1 MLKNS
6 FSFYY
11 LFLIRF
17 DLCKSFFDHC
27 HTIESFLIVQKF
39 ENIVYFRSLTF
50 EEYVLEDES
59 QNFNEFGGLNYFND
73 ALLGLAGS
81 KRT

>member
-1 MLKNS
+1 M
-6 FSFYY
+6 
-11 LFLIRF
+11 
-17 DLCKSFFDHC
+17 
-27 HTIESFLIVQKF
+27 QKF